1 LFDNKINNPEI
12 FEAIT
17 ILETLEK
24 FYIGSNLIDVK
35 LLPDKNKVYLYKY
48 FYYLKMKYEI

>member
-1 LFDNKINNPEI
+1 LDLPKIKFISFFDNKITNPEI

-24 FYIGSNLIDVK
+24 FYIGSNLIDIK
-35 LLPDKNKVYLYKY
+35 ILPDKNKV
-48 FYYLKMKYEI
+48 